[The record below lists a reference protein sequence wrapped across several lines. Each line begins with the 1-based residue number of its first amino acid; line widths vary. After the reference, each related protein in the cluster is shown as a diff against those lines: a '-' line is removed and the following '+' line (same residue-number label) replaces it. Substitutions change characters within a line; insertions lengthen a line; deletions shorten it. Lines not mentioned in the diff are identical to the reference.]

1 MVPLPSMSISVSA
14 SAMVCAIVASFSL
27 CAAEACARLRRR
39 ACAEPARDICRSARR
54 RRGGAGA
61 REGSGGGALDSMVSV
76 ELSILRIL
84 ISSISPEL
92 SSSYAS
98 KMILNFSSGVPLCRA
113 GGAELRPSYGTC
125 LSRASSQRLAST
137 YSKHTTQPTY
147 SPDIEQLAATHTGC
161 MCRRMVHVQ
170 CACTVWP

>member
-1 MVPLPSMSISVSA
+1 
-14 SAMVCAIVASFSL
+14 
-27 CAAEACARLRRR
+27 
-39 ACAEPARDICRSARR
+39 
-54 RRGGAGA
+54 
-61 REGSGGGALDSMVSV
+61 MVSV
-76 ELSILRIL
+76 ELSILRIS

-113 GGAELRPSYGTC
+113 GGAELRPSCGTC

-147 SPDIEQLAATHTGC
+147 SPDIEQLAAGYTY
-161 MCRRMVHVQ
+161 RLVPVQ
-170 CACTVWP
+170 YGHEAEALPVVLVYY